1 MRYSPEAPLK
11 LLKLRSTSHSS
22 RCHWPAWS
30 HHAPLERQGPLAWIT
45 NAFTPLKIT
54 VAGTAPRSCSID
66 LISPC
71 LRVRG
76 PQRARFW
83 LSGVVVRGPQRARFW
98 LSGVVVSVADVVL
111 HSTQAVN
118 GGRNQ
123 RITSCGAG
131 VPGTPD
137 VGVTG

>member
-54 VAGTAPRSCSID
+54 VAGTGPRSCSID
-66 LISPC
+66 LISLC

-76 PQRARFW
+76 PQKARFW
-83 LSGVVVRGPQRARFW
+83 F
-98 LSGVVVSVADVVL
+98 SGVVVSVVDVVL

-123 RITSCGAG
+123 RITSWGADKHLSG
-131 VPGTPD
+131 SWRPAFLGF
-137 VGVTG
+137 

>member
-54 VAGTAPRSCSID
+54 VAGTRSCSVD

-71 LRVRG
+71 VAVRG
-76 PQRARFW
+76 PLKAWFC
-83 LSGVVVRGPQRARFW
+83 
-98 LSGVVVSVADVVL
+98 LSGVVVSVGDVVL

-123 RITSCGAG
+123 RITSCGADKHLSG
-131 VPGTPD
+131 
-137 VGVTG
+137 

>member
-22 RCHWPAWS
+22 RCHWPLWS

-45 NAFTPLKIT
+45 KAFAPLKIT
-54 VAGTAPRSCSID
+54 VAGTTSRSCSVD

-71 LRVRG
+71 LGVRG
-76 PQRARFW
+76 PRK
-83 LSGVVVRGPQRARFW
+83 ARFW
-98 LSGVVVSVADVVL
+98 LSGVVVSVVDVVL
-111 HSTQAVN
+111 HLTQAAS

-131 VPGTPD
+131 KHLSGSWRLALLD
-137 VGVTG
+137 F

>member
-22 RCHWPAWS
+22 RCHWPSWS

-71 LRVRG
+71 LRV
-76 PQRARFW
+76 
-83 LSGVVVRGPQRARFW
+83 
-98 LSGVVVSVADVVL
+98 VL